1 MTSKLLLAGLTA
13 GLLLGASATAMAAD
27 PAPKL
32 PKITS
37 GVAKSLQAAQTANNK
52 KDFPAALAAV
62 EEAKKVSGRTPYD
75 DLMINRFSMSIHV
88 GMQDMNAADVDAEAA
103 ADTDPAQI
111 PDSEKAAV
119 YKPAL
124 QLALN
129 SKHYDKAAK
138 YAKLYQATNPPA
150 ADQTLITQALY
161 LGGDYAAATALAQ
174 KNIDAATAAGQK
186 PARNDL
192 DVVMAA
198 QVKQKDEA
206 GAEKTLETLVA
217 NYNAPEDWKQLME
230 VSLTTKG
237 MRDIDYIYMG
247 RLMFLQGGPL
257 SQADASLI
265 GATASKAGLYG
276 DAVQAEKAGGTG
288 FPPPDD
294 KANTDKKTFAQQIA
308 AGAKQNGVYNVKTGE
323 AAYGY
328 GMYSDA
334 EALGQ
339 AAKAKGGLQDA
350 TEADMLIG
358 MSQAAQGKYAEAAQ
372 TFSAINQPN
381 PASARVVRLWTY
393 FAKQKAN
400 PGTGATAAAK

>member
-13 GLLLGASATAMAAD
+13 GLLLGASATTMAAD
-27 PAPKL
+27 APKP
-32 PKITS
+32 PKISS
-37 GVAKSLQAAQTANNK
+37 GVAKNLQAAQTANNK

-75 DLMINRFSMSIHV
+75 DLMINRFAMSIHV
-88 GMQDMNAADVDAEAA
+88 GMQDMAAADADAEAA
-103 ADTDPAQI
+103 ADTDPANI

-129 SKHYDKAAK
+129 AKHYDKAAK

-161 LGGDYAAATALAQ
+161 LGGDYAGATALAQ

-186 PARNDL
+186 PSRNDL

-217 NYNAPEDWKQLME
+217 DYNTPEDWKQLME

-237 MRDIDYIYMG
+237 MRDIDYVYMG
-247 RLMFLQGGPL
+247 RLMFLQGGQI

-265 GATASKAGLYG
+265 GSTASKAGLYG

-288 FPPPDD
+288 FPPAEP
-294 KANTDKKTFAQQIA
+294 KAEADKKTFAQQIA

-339 AAKAKGGLQDA
+339 AAKAKGGLPDP

-393 FAKQKAN
+393 FCKQKAN
-400 PGTGATAAAK
+400 PGTGATAAK

>member
-13 GLLLGASATAMAAD
+13 GLLLGASATTMAAD
-27 PAPKL
+27 APKP

-37 GVAKSLQAAQTANNK
+37 GVAKNLQAAQTANNK
-52 KDFPAALAAV
+52 KDFPTALAAI

-75 DLMINRFSMSIHV
+75 DLMINRFSMSIHI
-88 GMQDMNAADVDAEAA
+88 GMQDMAAADVDAEAA
-103 ADTDPAQI
+103 AEIDPAAIPDTD
-111 PDSEKAAV
+111 KAAV
-119 YKPAL
+119 YGPAMK
-124 QLALN
+124 LALN
-129 SKHYDKAAK
+129 TKHYDKAAK

-150 ADQTLITQALY
+150 ADMAVITQALY

-174 KNIDAATAAGQK
+174 KNIDAANAAGQK
-186 PARNDL
+186 PNRNDL

-217 NYNAPEDWKQLME
+217 TYNTPEDWKQLME

-257 SQADASLI
+257 SQPDASLI
-265 GATASKAGLYG
+265 GSTASKAGLYG

-294 KANTDKKTFAQQIA
+294 KANTEKKTFAQQIA

-339 AAKAKGGLQDA
+339 AAKTKGGLQDP

-358 MSQAAQGKYAEAAQ
+358 MSQAAQGKYSEAAQ
-372 TFSAINQPN
+372 TFSAINQSN

>member
-13 GLLLGASATAMAAD
+13 GLLLGASATTMAAD
-27 PAPKL
+27 APKP

-37 GVAKSLQAAQTANNK
+37 GVAKNLQAAQTANNK
-52 KDFPAALAAV
+52 KDFPAALAAI
-62 EEAKKVSGRTPYD
+62 EEAKKVSDRTPYD
-75 DLMINRFSMSIHV
+75 DLMIDRFSMSIHI
-88 GMQDMNAADVDAEAA
+88 GMQDMAAADVDAEAA
-103 ADTDPAQI
+103 AEIDPTQI
-111 PDSEKAAV
+111 PDADKAAV
-119 YKPAL
+119 YGPAMK
-124 QLALN
+124 LALN
-129 SKHYDKAAK
+129 TKHYDKAAK

-150 ADQTLITQALY
+150 ADMAVITQALY

-186 PARNDL
+186 PNRNDL

-198 QVKQKDEA
+198 QVKQKDEV

-217 NYNAPEDWKQLME
+217 TYNTPDDWKQLME

-237 MRDIDYIYMG
+237 MRDIDYVYMG
-247 RLMFLQGGPL
+247 RLMFLQGAPI
-257 SQADASLI
+257 SQPDASLI
-265 GATASKAGLYG
+265 GSTASKAGLYG
-276 DAVQAEKAGGTG
+276 DALQAEKAGGTG
-288 FPPPDD
+288 FPPAGP
-294 KANTDKKTFAQQIA
+294 KADTDKKTFAQQIA

-334 EALGQ
+334 ETLAQ
-339 AAKAKGGLQDA
+339 AAKTKGGLQDP

-372 TFSAINQPN
+372 TFGAINQPN
-381 PASARVVRLWTY
+381 PAAARVVRLWTY

>member
-1 MTSKLLLAGLTA
+1 
-13 GLLLGASATAMAAD
+13 MA
-27 PAPKL
+27 
-32 PKITS
+32 
-37 GVAKSLQAAQTANNK
+37 V
-52 KDFPAALAAV
+52 
-62 EEAKKVSGRTPYD
+62 
-75 DLMINRFSMSIHV
+75 
-88 GMQDMNAADVDAEAA
+88 
-103 ADTDPAQI
+103 
-111 PDSEKAAV
+111 
-119 YKPAL
+119 
-124 QLALN
+124 
-129 SKHYDKAAK
+129 
-138 YAKLYQATNPPA
+138 
-150 ADQTLITQALY
+150 ITQALY

-186 PARNDL
+186 PNRNDL

-217 NYNAPEDWKQLME
+217 TYNTPEDWKQLME

-265 GATASKAGLYG
+265 GSTASKAGLYG

-288 FPPPDD
+288 FPPPEAKVD
-294 KANTDKKTFAQQIA
+294 ADKKTFAQQIA
-308 AGAKQNGVYNVKTGE
+308 AGAKQNGQYNVKTAE

-328 GMYSDA
+328 GMYADA
-334 EALGQ
+334 ESMAA
-339 AAKAKGGLQDA
+339 AAKTKGGAQDP
-350 TEADMLIG
+350 TEPDMVVG

-381 PASARVVRLWTY
+381 PAAARVVRLWTY